1 MHDGN
6 RRGDK
11 SGWEKSGWGRNDWG
25 KWGKQYGK
33 GTAGRSDYGRYS
45 DYGSGWGNQRSDY
58 DRYPEAG
65 GGAPPSED
73 GPPPAPAASVD
84 DTPSPPSLW
93 EVDNV
98 RRAAETFRSRYR
110 DFSETE
116 IAFTAKSMMKQVSI
130 RFTEAQL

>member
-25 KWGKQYGK
+25 KWGKQYRK
-33 GTAGRSDYGRYS
+33 GTAGRSDYGGYS

-58 DRYPEAG
+58 DQYPEAA

-73 GPPPAPAASVD
+73 GPPPAPAASLD
-84 DTPSPPSLW
+84 DTPTPPSLW
-93 EVDNV
+93 DVDNV
-98 RRAAETFRSRYR
+98 RDAAGTLRSRYR
-110 DFSETE
+110 DFAETE
-116 IAFTAKSMMKQVSI
+116 IALTAKSMMKQVSI

>member
-6 RRGDK
+6 PRSDK

-25 KWGKQYGK
+25 KWGKQYRK
-33 GTAGRSDYGRYS
+33 GTAGRSDYGGYS
-45 DYGSGWGNQRSDY
+45 DYGTGWGNQRSDY
-58 DRYPEAG
+58 DQYPEAA

-93 EVDNV
+93 DVENV
-98 RRAAETFRSRYR
+98 RHAADALRSRYR

-116 IAFTAKSMMKQVSI
+116 IALTAKSMMKQVSI